1 MLLHHHTIR
10 GVTDH
15 QRTPSTHT
23 HTHTLYHPPLLPSIL
38 TPPPPSPL
46 LPCPAPPPGCVDAA
60 EVLSALLA
68 AGLPA
73 TQSDATRMIQMLDTD
88 GDNEV
93 TYDEFCRLLVM
104 LPAAHVREGGGV
116 LPICCRLHMCVWG
129 GGCCP
134 CCRLHM
140 YVRGGVLLPM
150 LPDVHVREKS
160 CCSCCLLCVCVPVCA
175 CVVVAMRLPVC
186 LCTLAGERFSSV
198 WPALAGRAGRGGGGR
213 GVERPTCSVM
223 ACPTPQA
230 GQKP

>member
-23 HTHTLYHPPLLPSIL
+23 HTHTL
-38 TPPPPSPL
+38 PPSPAAL
-46 LPCPAPPPGCVDAA
+46 YPHPPAPLSPAALPCPPPGCVDAA

-129 GGCCP
+129 GG
-134 CCRLHM
+134 
-140 YVRGGVLLPM
+140 VLPM
-150 LPDVHVREKS
+150 LPPAHVCE
-160 CCSCCLLCVCVPVCA
+160 
-175 CVVVAMRLPVC
+175 
-186 LCTLAGERFSSV
+186 
-198 WPALAGRAGRGGGGR
+198 GGGIAAHAAGC
-213 GVERPTCSVM
+213 TC
-223 ACPTPQA
+223 A
-230 GQKP
+230 